1 MTDKR
6 TEISQTERE
15 VLEALWDQGAATV
28 RQLHEALVAKR
39 RWAYTTVQ
47 TLLGRLESK
56 GYVEAD
62 RGGFAH
68 VFRPTVTR
76 ESLLRQRLDALAHEL
91 CQGAKTPLVL
101 ALVDGEGLEPA
112 DIEHLRA
119 LLERL
124 DAGNAGEAGPEQK

>member
-6 TEISQTERE
+6 TAISQTERE

-28 RQLHEALVAKR
+28 RQLHEALLAKR

-47 TLLGRLESK
+47 TLLQRLETK

-62 RGGFAH
+62 RGAFAH
-68 VFRPTVTR
+68 IFRPTVSR

-91 CQGAKTPLVL
+91 CQGAKTPLML
-101 ALVDGEGLEPA
+101 ALVDGQGLDPE

-119 LLERL
+119 LLARLDEAASAERL
-124 DAGNAGEAGPEQK
+124 NEST

>member
-28 RQLHEALVAKR
+28 RQLHEALMAKR

-124 DAGNAGEAGPEQK
+124 DAGNAGEAGPEKK